1 MAQKSRKMALEAWPE
16 HKGLREGDR
25 MLLDAEPGT
34 KQPRK
39 KSLRL
44 WEQFHLFNHSFASKS
59 YFAESQF

>member
-1 MAQKSRKMALEAWPE
+1 MAQKSRKLALEAWPE
-16 HKGLREGDR
+16 HKGLRAGDR
-25 MLLDAEPGT
+25 MLLEVEPRT

-44 WEQFHLFNHSFASKS
+44 WEPFYLFNDLFASKS